1 MKNTVH
7 TYLTLI
13 PMNKKVESP
22 IFLQFFSFCYLINTL
37 ITTTKIPSKRPWK
50 PEDTE
55 KLYSCFQAKEADP
68 KDQTPN
74 HIKSFYSRTPWIQS
88 IYKKPHSFYRTFRH
102 HADVFLAEELDHGQ
116 RKGEIYNINF
126 LSILLQHF

>member
-1 MKNTVH
+1 
-7 TYLTLI
+7 
-13 PMNKKVESP
+13 MNKKSGVAH
-22 IFLQFFSFCYLINTL
+22 FLQCFSFCLLINTL
-37 ITTTKIPSKRPWK
+37 IMTTKFPSKRSWK

-55 KLYSCFQAKEADP
+55 KLYSCFRAKAADP

-88 IYKKPHSFYRTFRH
+88 IYKKPHSFYRTYRH
-102 HADVFLAEELDHGQ
+102 HADVFLSEELDHGQ
-116 RKGEIYNINF
+116 RKGEICNIKS